1 MSSLVRLNFHASQ
14 FPENVRRDF
23 LESLRSR
30 QVDHKFH
37 YDSVKQTTKWLALH
51 QAYSPSR
58 TDPDC
63 ATTYDRAFEQ
73 CISEIRASEVQLIG
87 LGCGGGQK
95 DTRLLQL
102 LRSSGKRV
110 CYIACDVSAS
120 MVLEAR
126 RHAMAVLPDLV
137 CAPVVCDLNHAEDF
151 ALLLKEVTEGTR
163 SSEASIRLFTFFGM
177 LPNFEPQRILP
188 RLSALVTA
196 SHFLLLSANLA
207 SGDDYEKGVRK
218 VMPLYDNEETREWL
232 LTFLLD
238 LGVEREDGR
247 IEFTIEDGSGSSG
260 LKRIAAYFQF
270 KRDREIRVYDE
281 AFRFGAGEAIRLFFS
296 YRHTPALLQSLL
308 GQVGFQIRQQ
318 WITMS
323 GEEGVFFVSRL
334 R

>member
-1 MSSLVRLNFHASQ
+1 MSLLVRLNFHPSQ

-23 LESLRSR
+23 LQSLASR

-37 YDSVKQTTKWLALH
+37 YDSFKQTAKWLALH

-63 ATTYDRAFEQ
+63 AATYDRAFEQ
-73 CISEIRASEVQLIG
+73 CISEIHAGEVQLIG

-110 CYIACDVSAS
+110 CYVACDVSAS

-126 RHAMAVLPDLV
+126 RHAVSVVPDLT
-137 CAPVVCDLNHAEDF
+137 CAPVVCDLNYAEDF
-151 ALLLKEVTEGTR
+151 PILLKEVTGGLHC
-163 SSEASIRLFTFFGM
+163 SEPSIRLFTFFGM

-188 RLSALVTA
+188 RLFTIVTPQD
-196 SHFLLLSANLA
+196 FLLVSANLA
-207 SGDDYEKGVRK
+207 AGDDYEKGVRK
-218 VMPLYDNEETREWL
+218 VMPLYDNEQTREWL

-238 LGVEREDGR
+238 LGVEREDGGIHFR
-247 IEFTIEDGSGSSG
+247 IEDGPANSS

-270 KRDREIRVYDE
+270 NRERKITIYDE
-281 AFRFGAGEAIRLFFS
+281 AFRFGPGEAIRLFFS
-296 YRHTPALLQSLL
+296 YRHTPALLKSLL
-308 GQVGFQIRQQ
+308 GQVGFQILQQ
-318 WITMS
+318 WITTS
-323 GEEGVFFVSRL
+323 GDEGVFLVSR
-334 R
+334 